1 MTEARPEMPVRAN
14 TQLRPAKLAACL
26 MATIAGLGATASYAQ
41 SAGPCG
47 HPGVRK
53 TVISI
58 AQDQYRKIEG
68 RDDQL
73 IEAVQEAISA
83 YVAKQIG
90 QPFLSDTD
98 WNLFIAGNEAV
109 ADAASAALT
118 NPAIDLIGIE
128 QLTQGQSSGAAECRG
143 RLILDVAF
151 PAQPLS
157 VHADKFNR
165 ATQQSEPYPFV
176 VKPKAIHIDGYQIPI
191 QYLIRPKDG
200 QTQILVYGLPQ

>member
-1 MTEARPEMPVRAN
+1 MTEPRPEMPIRAN
-14 TQLRPAKLAACL
+14 IRLRPTVLTACL
-26 MATIAGLGATASYAQ
+26 MAIIAGLGAAPSYAQ

-47 HPGVRK
+47 HPGIRK

-68 RDDQL
+68 ADDQL
-73 IEAVQEAISA
+73 VEAAQEAISA

-98 WNLFIAGNEAV
+98 WALFIGDNEAF
-109 ADAASAALT
+109 ADAFSTALA

-157 VHADKFNR
+157 VHADAFNK
-165 ATQQSEPYPFV
+165 AMQQREPYPFV
-176 VKPKAIHIDGYQIPI
+176 VKPNAIHIDGYQIPI
-191 QYLIRPKDG
+191 QYLIRPKGG
-200 QTQILVYGLPQ
+200 QTQVLVYGLPQ